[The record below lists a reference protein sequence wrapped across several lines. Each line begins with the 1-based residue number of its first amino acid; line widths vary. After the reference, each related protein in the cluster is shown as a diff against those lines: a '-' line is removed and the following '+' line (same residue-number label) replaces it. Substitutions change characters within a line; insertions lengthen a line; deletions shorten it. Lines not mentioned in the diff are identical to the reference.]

1 MDGSPSLPNRKKKK
15 KNERNPAGKEG
26 EGIII
31 KNKIKTAVVVT
42 KSGCPVCLFFIISKE
57 RVRAI
62 QIYTVGHCKE
72 REALHVFVFVCFF
85 ITHFHLD

>member
-1 MDGSPSLPNRKKKK
+1 MHTVQNYRGDGWKSIAAKPQEKK

-42 KSGCPVCLFFIISKE
+42 KSGCPVCLFFYYFEGEST
-57 RVRAI
+57 RHPDLYGRP
-62 QIYTVGHCKE
+62 
-72 REALHVFVFVCFF
+72 L
-85 ITHFHLD
+85 